1 MCIQWITSA
10 NCTGAVG
17 GNTPRDGCK
26 GAHVAVVRREVCSS
40 ARGQCLCFFGSCKNI
55 VALSAE
61 DQETVNAPC
70 EVCGVDMDPE
80 QMMLLR
86 IFDDAFAAEWV
97 VAFGESHYATCTKGE
112 WHNAEKGRD
121 FGAKDGLLHGRW
133 PMGAVTKKLRGESIQ
148 IRFLGPLDLQFFTN
162 MEILR

>member
-1 MCIQWITSA
+1 MQ
-10 NCTGAVG
+10 GRPRRGV
-17 GNTPRDGCK
+17 TPRSLLIGP
-26 GAHVAVVRREVCSS
+26 R
-40 ARGQCLCFFGSCKNI
+40 QCLCFFGSCRII
-55 VALSAE
+55 VTLSAE

-70 EVCGVDMDPE
+70 EVCDVDGDPE

-86 IFDDAFAAEWV
+86 IFNDTFAAEWE

-133 PMGAVTKKLRGESIQ
+133 PMRAVTKNLRGESIQ
-148 IRFLGPLDLQFFTN
+148 IRFLGPLVKDLTN
-162 MEILR
+162 ILSVVQGEKKFLLACRRVGRSYEV

>member
-1 MCIQWITSA
+1 MCIQWIASA

-17 GNTPRDGCK
+17 GSTPRDGCK
-26 GAHVAVVRREVCSS
+26 GAHVAV
-40 ARGQCLCFFGSCKNI
+40 NI
-55 VALSAE
+55 VTLSAE

-97 VAFGESHYATCTKGE
+97 VAFGESHCATCTKGM
-112 WHNAEKGRD
+112 WRS
-121 FGAKDGLLHGRW
+121 LVR
-133 PMGAVTKKLRGESIQ
+133 R
-148 IRFLGPLDLQFFTN
+148 
-162 MEILR
+162 